1 MATSTAA
8 TGSKGSAANDA
19 SCADGVVES
28 HEFAGATA
36 FCGAAAWT
44 LWPRA
49 SIPPF
54 NANASD
60 EAASEADLCA
70 ETNAFSA
77 AHYGASADTDD
88 ASRADDVFESHESAG
103 STAFYDAAA
112 QTLWSRARYSLWCQS
127 ERTASILP
135 NADSANEDAAEAD
148 LRADA
153 NAFAADAAK
162 MVSDAPRMGMR
173 RRA

>member
-1 MATSTAA
+1 M
-8 TGSKGSAANDA
+8 GGSAANDA

-88 ASRADDVFESHESAG
+88 ASRAD
-103 STAFYDAAA
+103 
-112 QTLWSRARYSLWCQS
+112 
-127 ERTASILP
+127 
-135 NADSANEDAAEAD
+135 
-148 LRADA
+148 A